1 MEHAVLGAGTPTRW
15 LRWLA
20 VVAAFLG
27 ILRLIEMGI
36 RLTVGQQ
43 SVGLAMS
50 ATAPE
55 ALAPGFRV
63 GGGIVTF
70 LARDGSAEFFWLVL
84 LTWLPYAL
92 IDVVALL
99 LVARVMRRINVGER
113 PMFAATT
120 VRSLRHI
127 GFLLL
132 LGNLAAGVLD
142 SVARSGLTEVVL
154 TGPGMFQWPDGRAL
168 TWALVGLAALAG
180 SEIVRRGVVLRD
192 ELEGTV

>member
-1 MEHAVLGAGTPTRW
+1 M
-15 LRWLA
+15 
-20 VVAAFLG
+20 VAAFLG
-27 ILRLIEMGI
+27 IIRLVEMGI

-50 ATAPE
+50 APAPE

-70 LARDGSAEFFWLVL
+70 LTQDGSAEFFWLVL

-99 LVARVMRRINVGER
+99 LVARVMRRVNVGER
-113 PMFAATT
+113 PMFAAAT

-132 LGNLAAGVLD
+132 LGNLAAGALD

-154 TGPGMFQWPDGRAL
+154 TSPGMFQWPDGRAL